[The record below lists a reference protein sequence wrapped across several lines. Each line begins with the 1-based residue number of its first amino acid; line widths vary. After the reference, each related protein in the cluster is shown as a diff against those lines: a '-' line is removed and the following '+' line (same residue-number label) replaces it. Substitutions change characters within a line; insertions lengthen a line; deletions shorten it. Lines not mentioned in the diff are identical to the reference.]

1 MNTTAFARPEF
12 RIASALPTAA
22 LTTITLLYGMHVLI
36 DRDYVEPDAEPEL
49 RVIDV
54 VMKEPDPIVDQYEQP
69 KKITEPEQMPEPLP
83 VDPDWVKGDPTD
95 INVAFTKPTP
105 TKTLPNITVGD
116 GNLVKQVMIAP
127 IYPRRALERGIEGF
141 VDVAYD
147 VTAYGSTTNLQILH
161 AEPAGVFDRAALA
174 AVAKWKFR
182 PQIIDDE
189 PVATPNLRERVRFSI
204 ERN

>member
-69 KKITEPEQMPEPLP
+69 KKIVEPEQMPEPLP

-95 INVAFTKPTP
+95 INVTFTKPIP
-105 TKTLPNITVGD
+105 TKSLPSITVGD